1 MDYDM
6 IQIQIEAEAKKADST
21 IDILVSKLDKLS
33 ASLTSIGKYSIGD
46 FSSGMDSLAKSVSV
60 LNNIHF
66 DNKSVQDFS
75 NAIYRL
81 SKANLSTLENAD
93 FTNFGNS
100 IRALALSLDNT
111 PHINRSFI
119 SMTSAISNLSK
130 SGGNIALVTAN
141 LQALGYSM
149 RSFFAIMS
157 GAELISA
164 QTISFA
170 QAIGT
175 LANAGAKTATTANNL
190 VALGNS
196 LKQLIVTLSDAPQ
209 VNQNIIQMTN
219 ALANLASQGGKV
231 GTASKSMVNGLN
243 KTRTAVKQTKTSVTG
258 LASAFGRFYASFFL
272 VIRAVK
278 KLRDAIG
285 LTSEYIESFNYF
297 TVAFEK
303 VASDW
308 KYDFEKYGKENA
320 QAYADSF
327 IERINQTLGK
337 LSGINVNV
345 SADGEGLLT
354 ATNVKNLG
362 LNIQEVTQYASQL
375 ASITNA
381 VGQTGETTLAVS
393 DAFTKLAGDISSL
406 FNVDYSQVSNNL
418 QSALIGMSRSVYKYG
433 IDITNAT
440 LQTLA
445 YELGI
450 EKAVSEMTQME
461 KQQLRVISILR
472 QSKVSWGDLAN
483 TINSPSNMIRQLS
496 TNLKEVSMVLGQLF
510 IPLLTKVLPIINGL
524 AIALKNV
531 LVDFANLAGIKI
543 NFSEFGQGYNE
554 AEEGLSGIEE
564 GIDGVN
570 GSLKKANKSLR
581 SFDELLTIGTE
592 NQNISET
599 QDMLDLTEEILKA
612 TEEYN
617 AVWNSAFE
625 EMENKAQEFA
635 DKIYSTFTSNDW
647 SSVGEKLGEGLVTFI
662 NNVDD
667 WIKKIDWQKL
677 GEQITTAID
686 GIDTTEIVISVG
698 KLLFD
703 VAKATIGIE
712 WGSLKK
718 TYEQY
723 GLPGIFATWLGFG
736 AGPGTGI
743 LYRVAL
749 KLGFD
754 ISEETGIGNWFE
766 KNIKEP
772 IISKAEEIG
781 SFFTELGNKI
791 RIPLKNALVKIR
803 TYFTGAKDKI
813 TTAWSTLSEWF
824 EKNVSSPISNLF
836 TGIKK
841 NIENV
846 FNGEEGISKTLKD
859 FFEWTNTNIITPISN
874 GFANIGESISGAF
887 EDAWTDIKE
896 TWGGVV
902 SWFDENIVTP
912 ISDAF
917 VDVKEAVSG
926 AFEDAKTLIETA
938 WDTSTGWIDE
948 KIITPITT
956 AFSTIGESISGA
968 FEDAWED
975 VKTAWENASTW
986 FTENIS
992 TPVKNI
998 FQSIANKIKSVFDGI
1013 WKTIT
1018 RGLSSAINSIITFF
1032 ENGINNI
1039 VDGLNK
1045 VIEGY
1050 NSVAK
1055 FFDKDY
1061 SGVELVAH
1069 IELPKV
1075 SLPSGNSTNYN
1086 PLITNQ
1092 IHQDMLKKGNNNA
1105 YGTNLAT
1112 EIEKATYNGTK
1123 KALEESNANPSEQ
1136 KTVIEID
1143 GNEVFNVVKKRN
1155 NERFNATGV
1164 SPLLY

>member
-119 SMTSAISNLSK
+119 SMTSAIANLSK

-157 GAELISA
+157 GAELVSA

-219 ALANLASQGGKV
+219 ALANLASQGSKV

-308 KYDFEKYGKENA
+308 KYDFENYGKENA

-327 IERINQTLGK
+327 IERINETLGK

-362 LNIQEVTQYASQL
+362 LNIQEVTQYSAQL

-496 TNLKEVSMVLGQLF
+496 TNLKEASMVLGQLF

-554 AEEGLSGIEE
+554 AEEGLNGIEDS
-564 GIDGVN
+564 IDGVN

-592 NQNISET
+592 NQNMSET
-599 QDMLDLTEEILKA
+599 QDMLDLTEEIVKA
-612 TEEYN
+612 TKEYN

-667 WIKKIDWQKL
+667 WINEIDWQKL

-703 VAKATIGIE
+703 VAKATVGIE

-723 GLPGIFATWLGFG
+723 GLPGIFATWLGFTTG
-736 AGPGTGI
+736 AGI
-743 LYRVAL
+743 VYRVAM

-754 ISEETGIGNWFE
+754 ISEEQGIG
-766 KNIKEP
+766 
-772 IISKAEEIG
+772 
-781 SFFTELGNKI
+781 
-791 RIPLKNALVKIR
+791 
-803 TYFTGAKDKI
+803 D
-813 TTAWSTLSEWF
+813 
-824 EKNVSSPISNLF
+824 
-836 TGIKK
+836 
-841 NIENV
+841 
-846 FNGEEGISKTLKD
+846 
-859 FFEWTNTNIITPISN
+859 
-874 GFANIGESISGAF
+874 
-887 EDAWTDIKE
+887 
-896 TWGGVV
+896 
-902 SWFDENIVTP
+902 WFDENIKKP
-912 ISDAF
+912 LNDKIEP
-917 VDVKEAVSG
+917 VKKLFDNLAQKLSST
-926 AFEDAKTLIETA
+926 FEDVWKNITGFFTDSKNKIVKTWETVSDWFSKNVSEPIKKAFDGIKERAETA
-938 WDTSTGWIDE
+938 WEGVE
-948 KIITPITT
+948 IIWEGISEW
-956 AFSTIGESISGA
+956 FSEDVVDPLLEVFEPLGDSISSL
-968 FEDAWED
+968 FSDAWED
-975 VKTAWENASTW
+975 IKDMWEGVSSWFEENVAKPVGKIFTSITDSFRTMFSNAWTAM
-986 FTENIS
+986 
-992 TPVKNI
+992 
-998 FQSIANKIKSVFDGI
+998 
-1013 WKTIT
+1013 
-1018 RGLSSAINSIITFF
+1018 L
-1032 ENGINNI
+1032 NGVRETINNVI
-1039 VDGLNK
+1039 S
-1045 VIEGY
+1045 VIEGGVNGMIGIINTVIEKY
-1050 NSVAK
+1050 NDSIRRIK
-1055 FFDKDY
+1055 KDY
-1061 SGVELVAH
+1061 KGVELVPE
-1069 IELPKV
+1069 ISIPKI
-1075 SLPSGNSTNYN
+1075 SLPTGQSNLN
-1086 PLITNQ
+1086 PLISKQ
-1092 IHQDMLKKGNNNA
+1092 IERDLLNKSN
-1105 YGTNLAT
+1105 T
-1112 EIEKATYNGTK
+1112 TYNGNLAVEVGRATYEGIK
-1123 KALEESNANPSEQ
+1123 KAMAEANANTTEQ
-1136 KTVIEID
+1136 KTVVQID
-1143 GNEVFNVVKKRN
+1143 GREVFNVVQQRAN
-1155 NERFNATGV
+1155 NYFNATGN
-1164 SPLLY
+1164 SAFAY